1 MMKNKVAKI
10 FVALAMVAALLAV
23 AVGCGSAPAPTTAAP
38 AETTAAPAG
47 GETAAPAETE
57 APAGG
62 KKIAFNVPSLGNDFM
77 VAVSN
82 AMKEAIEA
90 QGCTFQI
97 DSCDG
102 DVTKQTDQIENY
114 AQMGFDAI
122 VIWPVNAEGLAS
134 VVQRIEADGVQCLGF
149 TNAIDGATASM
160 VSADDYGMGEA
171 EADMANEWIEKTF
184 PDAKDGEVKVLFIAS
199 SSTPEA
205 VQRSEGIQTLIEK
218 NPKVTAIIEQ
228 IDWND
233 PIGARNTV
241 ENALLVN
248 NDIKCICAVNG
259 TSGVAANSYVTS
271 ANSPITDLSQIGIFS
286 VDDTEEID
294 DLIKASENNTAALRG
309 TVSMGT
315 IGDTVHDFMLAM
327 QPFIDG
333 GNIETIHGSAFPITP
348 ESFK

>member
-1 MMKNKVAKI
+1 MMKKVAKI
-10 FVALAMVAALLAV
+10 FVALALVAALLAV
-23 AVGCGSAPAPTTAAP
+23 AAGCGSSGGGSTTAAPADTTAAPADTTAAP
-38 AETTAAPAG
+38 AETDAPS
-47 GETAAPAETE
+47 GE
-57 APAGG
+57 G
-62 KKIAFNVPSLGNDFM
+62 KKIAFNLPSLGNDFM
-77 VAVSN
+77 VAVSG
-82 AMKEAIEA
+82 AMQAALEE
-90 QGCTFQI
+90 QGCTLQI

-122 VIWPVNAEGLAS
+122 VIWPVNADGLAS
-134 VVQRIEADGVQCLGF
+134 VVQRVEAEGVQCLGF
-149 TNAIDGATASM
+149 TNPIDGATAEM
-160 VSADDYGMGEA
+160 VSADDRGMGEA
-171 EADMANEWIEKTF
+171 EADMANDWIEKAF
-184 PDAKDGEVKVLFIAS
+184 PDAGDGEVKVLFIAS

-205 VQRSEGIQTLIEK
+205 VERSEGIQTLIDK

-228 IDWND
+228 VDWND

-259 TSGVAANSYVTS
+259 TCGVAANSYVTS
-271 ANSPITDLSQIGIFS
+271 ANSPIKDLSQIGIFA

-294 DLIKASENNTAALRG
+294 DLIKASENNEAALRG

-315 IGDTVHDFMLAM
+315 IADTVNDFMKCM
-327 QPFIDG
+327 MPFIQG
-333 GNIETIHGSAFPITP
+333 GNIESVHGDAFPITP